1 MVVIDTNLWIY
12 FLTDQNPNKREVSKK
27 VLKKLTKEGIVIPSQ
42 VFKEI
47 AFVLRNKMDFSKSS
61 ILEALEIVRKIA
73 LVKPESTLTVKL
85 AIELSEKYKLQ
96 FWDSLIIAFS
106 LENNIPI
113 LLTEDKTYTEI
124 TLNGKV
130 IKLINPFETLKPG
143 GQR

>member
-12 FLTDQNPNKREVSKK
+12 FLTDQDPNKREVSKK

-85 AIELSEKYKLQ
+85 AIELSEKYKRQ

-130 IKLINPFETLKPG
+130 VKLINPFETLKPG
-143 GQR
+143 GQP

>member
-12 FLTDQNPNKREVSKK
+12 FLTDQDPNKREVSKK

-143 GQR
+143 GQP

>member
-12 FLTDQNPNKREVSKK
+12 FLTDQDPNKREVSKK

-143 GQR
+143 GEP

>member
-12 FLTDQNPNKREVSKK
+12 FLTDQDPNKREVSKK

>member
-12 FLTDQNPNKREVSKK
+12 FLTDQDPNKREVSKK

-85 AIELSEKYKLQ
+85 AIELSEKYKRQ

-130 IKLINPFETLKPG
+130 IKLINLKSALSPLP
-143 GQR
+143 

>member
-12 FLTDQNPNKREVSKK
+12 FLTDQDPNKREVSKK

-130 IKLINPFETLKPG
+130 VKLINPFEN
-143 GQR
+143 